1 MSVQRLIALLT
12 ENVADLLFTV
22 AAFLIV
28 YLIARL
34 LKAGPLAAMCFGV
47 LPPLVA
53 YLVQHPNKATSLLAL
68 LN

>member
-1 MSVQRLIALLT
+1 MRWLTTLLADNT
-12 ENVADLLFTV
+12 ADLLFAF

-34 LKAGPLAAMCFGV
+34 LKANPLIALSFGV
-47 LPPLVA
+47 LPPLLA
-53 YLVQHPNKATSLLAL
+53 YILRHPGSPTQLLAM

>member
-1 MSVQRLIALLT
+1 MVGQLMALA
-12 ENVADLLFTV
+12 ADNAVELLFAF

-34 LKAGPLAAMCFGV
+34 LNATPLVSVCFGV

-53 YLVQHPNKATSLLAL
+53 YLGQHPQGPTSLLAL
-68 LN
+68 LR

>member
-1 MSVQRLIALLT
+1 MGRLMALL
-12 ENVADLLFTV
+12 ADNAANLLFAF

-34 LKAGPLAAMCFGV
+34 LNASPLVAMCFGV

-53 YLVQHPNKATSLLAL
+53 YILRHPDSPTSLLAL

>member
-1 MSVQRLIALLT
+1 MGRFMALL
-12 ENVADLLFTV
+12 ADNAANLLFAF

-34 LKAGPLAAMCFGV
+34 LNASPLVAMCFGV

-53 YLVQHPNKATSLLAL
+53 YMLRHPHSHSSLLAL